1 MWRDTAVKAQGQTH
15 SAQVIVD
22 SFNYLTETL
31 SSVSA
36 QPTSAISSWLADKIA
51 PDYWRPNSEII
62 VSMMKQ
68 FCQLISSFIEF
79 FAFD

>member
-62 VSMMKQ
+62 VSMKQ